1 MKFIVLATF
10 LLAFT
15 LTHTE
20 EDDFNVFD
28 LGCFTEA
35 AITRAECN
43 KKTATTTGMECCFI
57 SGYQDGQ
64 TKSTCSAVKKNETS
78 LKKFYDFIKE
88 SKVSSI
94 SILCASS
101 YVKIATIVFTS
112 LFFLF

>member
-20 EDDFNVFD
+20 ESDFNLLD
-28 LGCFTEA
+28 LGCLSQTE
-35 AITRAECN
+35 ITRAECN
-43 KKTATTTGMECCFI
+43 KKAAATTGMECCLT
-57 SGYQDGQ
+57 SGYQGGQ
-64 TKSTCSAVKKNETS
+64 TKTSCYAVKKNETS
-78 LKKFYDFIKE
+78 LKNFYNYLKASEI
-88 SKVSSI
+88 SSI